1 MRRFPLSMSAVFVV
15 SSIALL
21 ATSCGDK
28 EPGDVIP
35 DTTTET
41 TDEKPT
47 FQVGVPTPNEFF
59 LVIKDLKAN
68 SASVVLADL
77 SKAST
82 LEGAKAQALNF
93 GIFSADLAYISTF
106 DLNNKALDYF
116 KAVKQIGDKL
126 NITGAF
132 DETVF
137 QKVQDNLNSGDS
149 LMMLSNDTYFEAYN
163 YLIEN
168 ERGNVLAMIVA
179 GGWLESLHIVT
190 SLVGDYRDNDETI
203 QRIADQKL
211 TLENIFEFM
220 STYSDDP
227 DVMSTMEDLAD
238 IDILFSELD
247 VVELESAETTVE
259 NGKHMLSGGSKFV
272 MNKEKYDQLRK
283 LVSELRNKY
292 LSATL

>member
-1 MRRFPLSMSAVFVV
+1 MRRFPLSMSAILMAG
-15 SSIALL
+15 SIAFI
-21 ATSCGDK
+21 ATSCGNK
-28 EPGDVIP
+28 ELDDIIP
-35 DTTTET
+35 DTVADT
-41 TDEKPT
+41 TDDGPI
-47 FQVGVPTPNEFF
+47 FQTGVPTPNEFF
-59 LVIKDLKAN
+59 LVIKGLKVS
-68 SASVVLADL
+68 SASVELANL

-137 QKVQDNLNSGDS
+137 QKVQDNLNNGDS

-190 SLVGDYRDNDETI
+190 SLVGDYRNNDETI

-227 DVMSTMEDLAD
+227 DVTSTMEDLAD

-259 NGKHMLSGGSKFV
+259 NGKHVLSGGSKFV
-272 MNKEKYDQLRK
+272 MSKEKYDQLRK